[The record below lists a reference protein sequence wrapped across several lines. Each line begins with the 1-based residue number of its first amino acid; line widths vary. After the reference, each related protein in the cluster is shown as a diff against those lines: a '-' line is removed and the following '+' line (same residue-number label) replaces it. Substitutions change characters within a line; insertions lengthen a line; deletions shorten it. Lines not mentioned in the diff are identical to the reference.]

1 MPDTTTAP
9 GTDPGADPGAEKTS
23 NKKWYVVHTYSGH
36 ERKVT
41 DNLKRAIHANHLD
54 EYFGQIHLSEEDR
67 AEMRDGKK
75 TITRRKTFP
84 SYVFLEME
92 MNEQTR
98 NLVLNIPGVTRFV
111 GAGEKG
117 EKPSP
122 LPEAEVQ
129 QLLQRKEERR
139 QPRQPGEAP
148 FAVGDH
154 VRVIDGPF
162 TDFTGVVDDVNA
174 DRSKVK
180 VMVSIFGRAT
190 PVELDFLQV
199 QPV

>member
-1 MPDTTTAP
+1 MANARKAVE
-9 GTDPGADPGAEKTS
+9 TDVVSG
-23 NKKWYVVHTYSGH
+23 KKWYVVHTFSGH

-41 DNLKRAIHANHLD
+41 DNLKRAIHANHLED
-54 EYFGQIHLSEEDR
+54 YFGQIHLSEEDK

-111 GAGEKG
+111 GHGDKG
-117 EKPSP
+117 EIPTP
-122 LPEAEVQ
+122 LPESEVDNIIK
-129 QLLQRKEERR
+129 RGRVSSV
-139 QPRQPGEAP
+139 PPGASP
-148 FAVGDH
+148 FKVGDH

-174 DRSKVK
+174 DRNTVK

-199 QPV
+199 TPI

>member
-1 MPDTTTAP
+1 MAETPTETA
-9 GTDPGADPGAEKTS
+9 TAQKR
-23 NKKWYVVHTYSGH
+23 WYVVHTYSGH

-54 EYFGQIHLSEEDR
+54 DSFGQIHLSEEDR

-84 SYVFLEME
+84 SYVFLEMV

-98 NLVLNIPGVTRFV
+98 NLVLTIPGVTRFV
-111 GAGEKG
+111 GTGDKG

-122 LPEAEVQ
+122 LTDAEIEN
-129 QLLQRKEERR
+129 LLSRKEDRR
-139 QPRQPGEAP
+139 APRAPGAVP
-148 FAVGDH
+148 FKVGDH
-154 VRVIDGPF
+154 VRVTDGPF

-199 QPV
+199 VPV

>member
-1 MPDTTTAP
+1 MTDTSKAV
-9 GTDPGADPGAEKTS
+9 GAEVVS

-41 DNLKRAIHANHLD
+41 DNLRRAIHAHHLED
-54 EYFGQIHLSEEDR
+54 QFGQIHLSEEDR

-122 LPEAEVQ
+122 LPDSEVEGI
-129 QLLQRKEERR
+129 LKKEDRR
-139 QPRQPGEAP
+139 VRAPGAAP
-148 FAVGDH
+148 FKAGDH

-162 TDFTGVVDDVNA
+162 TDFTGIVDDVNA
-174 DRSKVK
+174 DRNKVK

-199 QPV
+199 THV

>member
-1 MPDTTTAP
+1 MADITATPSDADTR
-9 GTDPGADPGAEKTS
+9 KR
-23 NKKWYVVHTYSGH
+23 WYVVHTYSGH

-41 DNLKRAIHANHLD
+41 ENLKRAIHAHHLED
-54 EYFGQIHLSEEDR
+54 SFGQIHLSEEDR

-84 SYVFLEME
+84 SYVFLEMI

-98 NLVLNIPGVTRFV
+98 TLVLNIPGVTRFV
-111 GAGEKG
+111 GHGDKG
-117 EKPSP
+117 EVPSP
-122 LPEAEVQ
+122 LPESEVENI
-129 QLLQRKEERR
+129 LMKKEDRR
-139 QPRQPGEAP
+139 ARVPGAAP
-148 FAVGDH
+148 FKVGDH

-162 TDFTGVVDDVNA
+162 TEFTGVIDDVNA
-174 DRSKVK
+174 DRNKVK

-199 QPV
+199 QPI

>member
-1 MPDTTTAP
+1 MMAETSPATGVETST
-9 GTDPGADPGAEKTS
+9 GT
-23 NKKWYVVHTYSGH
+23 KKWYVIHTYSGH

-41 DNLKRAIHANHLD
+41 ENLKRAIHANHL
-54 EYFGQIHLSEEDR
+54 EGHFGQIHLSEEDR

-84 SYVFLEME
+84 SYVFLEMDMSE
-92 MNEQTR
+92 ETR

-111 GAGEKG
+111 GHGDRGEV
-117 EKPSP
+117 PTP
-122 LPEAEVQ
+122 LPESEVESI
-129 QLLQRKEERR
+129 LKKEDRR
-139 QPRQPGEAP
+139 VRQPGAAP
-148 FAVGDH
+148 FKVGDH

-174 DRSKVK
+174 DRNKVK

-199 QPV
+199 TPV